1 MQMRPRQAA
10 SPQRYAASLIMEDD
24 RMQIDLAAILA
35 KAEAGHWTLSDFDW
49 EQPGAE
55 TMTPDQ
61 RAEFK
66 PFMTDL
72 VWIEQIGS
80 RGFGALAQATD
91 DATLKRIYRL
101 FQAEE
106 QRHANAELK
115 LMERW
120 GMIEPGERPLPNI
133 NIQMAIKFLDRYAD
147 NLPLSVLGA
156 VIPMLEIALDGALLK
171 FFLEKVE
178 DPLCHEVFER
188 INADE
193 ARHLGVDFH
202 VLENI
207 GQGPYL
213 KNLVE
218 FVGNMGQPLVLG
230 TTLFTYFPL
239 LQRARASLQTM
250 GLGSERLKKAF
261 RRYQEIG
268 DRSPALKKNP
278 MYLTVREHAKM
289 LVNDAHPYHLLAN
302 LLVSL
307 SDHLPARAR
316 GRDPDWLGMTTRTIV

>member
-1 MQMRPRQAA
+1 
-10 SPQRYAASLIMEDD
+10 
-24 RMQIDLAAILA
+24 MQIDLARILA
-35 KAEAGHWTLSDFDW
+35 KAEAEYWTLSDFDW
-49 EQPGAE
+49 DAPGAD
-55 TMTPDQ
+55 TMSASQ

-80 RGFGALAQATD
+80 RGFGALAKATD
-91 DATLKRIYRL
+91 DPTLQRIYRL

-120 GMIEPGERPLPNI
+120 GMIGPGERPLPNV

-147 NLPLSVLGA
+147 RLPLSVLGA

-178 DPLCHEVFER
+178 DPLCHEVFDR

-202 VLENI
+202 VLEQI
-207 GQGPYL
+207 GHGPFL
-213 KNLVE
+213 RNLVE
-218 FVGNMGQPLVLG
+218 YAGNIASPPVLG
-230 TTLFTYFPL
+230 TTVFTYFPL
-239 LQRARASLQTM
+239 LERARDSLQTM
-250 GLGSERLKKAF
+250 GLSSERLKKAF
-261 RRYQEIG
+261 QRYQQIG
-268 DRSPALKKNP
+268 DRSPALKRNP
-278 MYLTVREHAKM
+278 MYVTVREHAKM
-289 LVNDAHPYHLLAN
+289 IVDDAHPYHRLAS
-302 LLVSL
+302 LLVQF
-307 SDHLPARAR
+307 SDRLPAQAR
-316 GRDPDWLGMTTRTIV
+316 GRDPDWLGMTTRTVV

>member
-1 MQMRPRQAA
+1 
-10 SPQRYAASLIMEDD
+10 
-24 RMQIDLAAILA
+24 MQIDLARILA
-35 KAEAGHWTLSDFDW
+35 KAEAEHWTLSDFDW

-55 TMTPDQ
+55 TMSPAQ

-80 RGFGALAQATD
+80 RGFGALAKATD
-91 DATLKRIYRL
+91 DPTLQRIYRL

-120 GMIEPGERPLPNI
+120 EMIRPGERPMPNV
-133 NIQMAIKFLDRYAD
+133 NIRMAIRFLDRYAD
-147 NLPLSVLGA
+147 RLPLSVLGA

-178 DPLCHEVFER
+178 DPLCHQVFDR

-202 VLENI
+202 VLEQI
-207 GQGPYL
+207 GHGPFVR
-213 KNLVE
+213 NLVE
-218 FVGNMGQPLVLG
+218 YAGNMGKPLVLG
-230 TTLFTYFPL
+230 TTVFTYFPL
-239 LQRARASLQTM
+239 LERARDSLQDM
-250 GLGSERLKKAF
+250 GLGSERLKQAF
-261 RRYQEIG
+261 RRYQQIG
-268 DRSPALKKNP
+268 DRSPALKRNP
-278 MYLTVREHAKM
+278 MYVTVREHAKM
-289 LVNDAHPYHLLAN
+289 IVNDAHPYHRLAGM
-302 LLVSL
+302 LVRL
-307 SDHLPARAR
+307 SDRLPERAR

>member
-1 MQMRPRQAA
+1 
-10 SPQRYAASLIMEDD
+10 
-24 RMQIDLAAILA
+24 MQINLSSILA
-35 KAEAGHWTLSDFDW
+35 KAEAQHWTLSDFDW

-55 TMTPDQ
+55 SMSPAQ
-61 RAEFK
+61 RTEFK

-80 RGFGALAQATD
+80 RGFGALANAAD
-91 DATLKRIYRL
+91 DPTLKRIYRL

-133 NIQMAIKFLDRYAD
+133 NIQMAIRFLDRHAD
-147 NLPLSVLGA
+147 GLPLSVLGA

-178 DPLCHEVFER
+178 DPLCHEVFDR

-202 VLENI
+202 VLEQI
-207 GQGPYL
+207 GDGPYL
-213 KNLVE
+213 RNLVE
-218 FVGNMGQPLVLG
+218 FFGNMGKPLVLG

-239 LQRARASLQTM
+239 LERARDSLQTM
-250 GLGSERLKKAF
+250 GLSSDRLKKAF
-261 RRYQEIG
+261 QRYQQIG
-268 DRSPALKKNP
+268 DRSPALKRNP
-278 MYLTVREHAKM
+278 MYVTVREHAKM
-289 LVNDAHPYHLLAN
+289 IVQDAHPYHRLASLLIGI
-302 LLVSL
+302 
-307 SDHLPARAR
+307 SDALPAGAR
-316 GRDPDWLGMTTRTIV
+316 GRDPDWLGMTTQTIV